1 MQAVK
6 KIQTRK
12 EITVMVQGDE
22 LRANLKNVLAMIREY
37 ENNYMQ
43 RAALENQ
50 VRGEIAEQVEVAE
63 LDFSGG
69 KGKAKM
75 TALAVVSYIVILLV
89 LASVFGGMASAWV
102 PIIIAAVVAVIGFNT
117 VAFIGVIAAIVAV
130 VMILYMIYGCVI
142 EPTIRAFATG
152 NITALLILAG
162 LTALLVLIIYLVNHK
177 LVNASNARIRRMN
190 KEIRK
195 ANQEIQKSNAQ
206 LVQQATAL
214 YNRAKELDQA
224 LQNCLSPH
232 GFYPKRYVYE
242 QAAAWFVNYMDDL
255 EAGTPIT
262 MQQLIELYK
271 SDMHNQRVE
280 AQLDGISS
288 DLNDLKNMAGTII
301 GNQERQLQMLQV
313 SNMIG
318 MYQCYQNSVLNSNV
332 AAIRDTANNAY
343 ERMTRHD
350 IIW

>member
-1 MQAVK
+1 MQTVK

-177 LVNASNARIRRMN
+177 LVNASNARTRRMN

>member
-1 MQAVK
+1 
-6 KIQTRK
+6 
-12 EITVMVQGDE
+12 MVQGDE
-22 LRANLKNVLAMIREY
+22 LRANLKNVLSMIREY

-50 VRGEIAEQVEVAE
+50 VRGEIAEQVEMAE

-75 TALAVVSYIVILLV
+75 TVLAVVSYIVILLI
-89 LASVFGGMASAWV
+89 LASVFGGMAGSWV

-117 VAFIGVIAAIVAV
+117 VVFIGVIASIVGV
-130 VMILYMIYGCVI
+130 IMILYMIYGCVI

-152 NITALLILAG
+152 NVVALVILAV
-162 LTALLVLIIYLVNHK
+162 LMVLLVLIIYLVNHK
-177 LVNASNARIRRMN
+177 LVNASNARARRMN

-195 ANQEIQKSNAQ
+195 ANQEIQKNNAQ
-206 LVQQATAL
+206 LMQQAAAL
-214 YNRAKELDQA
+214 YNRAKELDMA

-232 GFYPKRYVYE
+232 GFYPRRYVYE

-255 EAGTPIT
+255 EADTPIT
-262 MQQLIELYK
+262 MQQLIEIYK
-271 SDMHNQRVE
+271 SDMHNQKVE
-280 AQLDGISS
+280 AQLDGIDSE
-288 DLNDLKNMAGTII
+288 LNDLKSMAGTII
-301 GNQERQLQMLQV
+301 GNQGRQLQMLQV

-332 AAIRDTANNAY
+332 AAIRDTADNAY

>member
-1 MQAVK
+1 
-6 KIQTRK
+6 
-12 EITVMVQGDE
+12 
-22 LRANLKNVLAMIREY
+22 MIREY

-50 VRGEIAEQVEVAE
+50 VRGEIAEQVETAE

-75 TALAVVSYIVILLV
+75 TALAVVSYIVILLI
-89 LASVFGGMASAWV
+89 LASVFGGMASSWI
-102 PIIIAAVVAVIGFNT
+102 PIIVATVIAIIGLNT
-117 VAFIGVIAAIVAV
+117 VFFIGVIAAIAAVA
-130 VMILYMIYGCVI
+130 MIIYMLYECVI
-142 EPTIRAFATG
+142 KPTIQAFATG
-152 NITALLILAG
+152 NVVALLILGA

-177 LVNASNARIRRMN
+177 LVNASNAKVRRMN

-195 ANQEIQKSNAQ
+195 ANQEIQKNNAQ

-214 YNRAKELDQA
+214 YNRAKELDRA

-232 GFYPKRYVYE
+232 GFYPRRYVYE

-271 SDMHNQRVE
+271 SDMHNQKVE

-332 AAIRDTANNAY
+332 EAIRDTANNTY

-350 IIW
+350 TIW

>member
-1 MQAVK
+1 
-6 KIQTRK
+6 
-12 EITVMVQGDE
+12 MVQGDE

>member
-1 MQAVK
+1 
-6 KIQTRK
+6 
-12 EITVMVQGDE
+12 MVQGDE

-50 VRGEIAEQVEVAE
+50 VRGEIAEQVETAE

-75 TALAVVSYIVILLV
+75 TALAVVSYIVILLI
-89 LASVFGGMASAWV
+89 LASVFGGMAGSWI
-102 PIIIAAVVAVIGFNT
+102 PIIIATVIAIIGFNTVFFIGVIAAVVAVG
-117 VAFIGVIAAIVAV
+117 
-130 VMILYMIYGCVI
+130 MILYMIYGCVI
-142 EPTIRAFATG
+142 EPTIRAVTTG
-152 NITALLILAG
+152 NVVALGILGA

-177 LVNASNARIRRMN
+177 LVNASNARARRMN

-195 ANQEIQKSNAQ
+195 ANQEIQKNNAQ
-206 LVQQATAL
+206 LMQQATAL
-214 YNRAKELDQA
+214 YNRAKELDMA
-224 LQNCLSPH
+224 LQSCLSPH

-262 MQQLIELYK
+262 MQQLIEIYK
-271 SDMHNQRVE
+271 SDMHNQKVE
-280 AQLDGISS
+280 AQLDGISTE
-288 DLNDLKNMAGTII
+288 LNDLKNMAGTII
-301 GNQERQLQMLQV
+301 GNQERQVQMLQV